1 MTSAGSSQGTSPDL
15 PDPAGMRA
23 SDAERERIAEILRE
37 AVAEGRLDMEEFEE
51 RLGAAYAARTHGQL
65 EPLVRDLPVP
75 GTAVPAP
82 LSAEAAGPAVRGGWA
97 GRIGGAP
104 TSKWAVAIMGGF
116 QRKGT
121 WTAPRAFTAIALMG
135 GGEIDLREARFED
148 REVVIR
154 CFALMGGVQII
165 VPPDLDTHVGGI
177 GLMGGFDHT
186 GSADGDPTGPRVT
199 VTGLAVFGGVSVERK
214 LRKEEHKR
222 LKQERR
228 RLKAERRE
236 LLRAERRELRGARRE
251 ERETRRE
258 DREARRLSLEKDIRD
273 DQG

>member
-1 MTSAGSSQGTSPDL
+1 MTSAGSSQGSDPDL

-23 SDAERERIAEILRE
+23 SDAERERIAEVLRE

-75 GTAVPAP
+75 GSAVPAP
-82 LSAEAAGPAVRGGWA
+82 PSPGDHTGWRE
-97 GRIGGAP
+97 RIGGPP

-121 WTAPRAFTAIALMG
+121 WTVPRAFTAFALMG

-148 REVVIR
+148 RDVVIR
-154 CFALMGGVQII
+154 CFALMSGVQII
-165 VPPDLDTHVGGI
+165 VPPDLETHVGGI

-186 GSADGDPTGPRVT
+186 GSADGDPAGPRVT
-199 VTGLAVFGGVSVERK
+199 VTGLALFGGVGVERK

-222 LKQERR
+222 LKEERR
-228 RLKAERRE
+228 QVKAERRE
-236 LLRAERRELRGARRE
+236 QLRAERRELRDERRE
-251 ERETRRE
+251 RRDE
-258 DREARRLSLEKDIRD
+258 RRLSLEKDRRRD
-273 DQG
+273 DY

>member
-1 MTSAGSSQGTSPDL
+1 
-15 PDPAGMRA
+15 MRA
-23 SDAERERIAEILRE
+23 SDAERERIAEVLRE
-37 AVAEGRLDMEEFEE
+37 AVAEGRLDMEEFDE

-75 GTAVPAP
+75 GSAAPAP
-82 LSAEAAGPAVRGGWA
+82 PSPADRTGWA
-97 GRIGGAP
+97 ERIGGIP

-121 WTAPRAFTAIALMG
+121 WTVPRAFTAFAVMG
-135 GGEIDLREARFED
+135 GGEIDLREARFEGRD
-148 REVVIR
+148 VVIR

-165 VPPDLDTHVGGI
+165 VPPDLETHVSGI

-199 VTGLAVFGGVSVERK
+199 VTGLALFGGVSVERK
-214 LRKEEHKR
+214 LRKEEHRRMKE
-222 LKQERR
+222 ERR

-236 LLRAERRELRGARRE
+236 ELRSARRD
-251 ERETRRE
+251 EREE
-258 DREARRLSLEKDIRD
+258 RRLSLEKERRED
-273 DQG
+273 

>member
-1 MTSAGSSQGTSPDL
+1 MTSAGSSQGASPDL

-23 SDAERERIAEILRE
+23 SDAERERIAEVLRE

-51 RLGAAYAARTHGQL
+51 RLGAAYAARTHGEL

-75 GTAVPAP
+75 GGAAPAP
-82 LSAEAAGPAVRGGWA
+82 PSPADRTGWA
-97 GRIGGAP
+97 ERIGGTP

-121 WTAPRAFTAIALMG
+121 WTVPRAFTALTVMG

-148 REVVIR
+148 RDVVIR
-154 CFALMGGVQII
+154 CFALMGGVEII
-165 VPPDLDTHVGGI
+165 VPPDLETHVSGI

-199 VTGLAVFGGVSVERK
+199 VTGLAIFGGVSVERK

-222 LKQERR
+222 MKEERR
-228 RLKAERRE
+228 RLKAEHRE
-236 LLRAERRELRGARRE
+236 ELRAERRELRGARRD
-251 ERETRRE
+251 EREE
-258 DREARRLSLEKDIRD
+258 RRLSLEKERRED
-273 DQG
+273 

>member
-1 MTSAGSSQGTSPDL
+1 MTSAGSSQGASPDL

-23 SDAERERIAEILRE
+23 SDAERERIAEVLRE
-37 AVAEGRLDMEEFEE
+37 AVAEGRLDMEEFDE
-51 RLGAAYAARTHGQL
+51 RLNAAYTARTHGEL

-75 GTAVPAP
+75 GSAAPAP
-82 LSAEAAGPAVRGGWA
+82 SAPADPTGWA
-97 GRIGGAP
+97 ERIGGTP

-121 WTAPRAFTAIALMG
+121 WTAPRAFTAFTLMG

-148 REVVIR
+148 RDVVIR

-165 VPPDLDTHVGGI
+165 VPPDVETHVGGI

-199 VTGLAVFGGVSVERK
+199 VTGLAIFGGVSVERK

-222 LKQERR
+222 LKAERR
-228 RLKAERRE
+228 RVKAERRDE
-236 LLRAERRELRGARRE
+236 LRTERRELRGARRDERRE
-251 ERETRRE
+251 EREE
-258 DREARRLSLEKDIRD
+258 RRLSLEKDRRRD
-273 DQG
+273 DY

>member
-1 MTSAGSSQGTSPDL
+1 MTSAGSSQGASPDL

-23 SDAERERIAEILRE
+23 SDAERERIAEVLRE

-51 RLGAAYAARTHGQL
+51 RLSAAYEARTHGQL

-75 GTAVPAP
+75 GGAAPAP
-82 LSAEAAGPAVRGGWA
+82 PTPADRTGWA
-97 GRIGGAP
+97 ERIGGTP

-121 WTAPRAFTAIALMG
+121 WTVPRVFTAFAVMG
-135 GGEIDLREARFED
+135 GGEIDLREARFEGRD
-148 REVVIR
+148 VVIR

-165 VPPDLDTHVGGI
+165 VPPDLETHVSGI

-199 VTGLAVFGGVSVERK
+199 VTGLALCGGVGVERK
-214 LRKEEHKR
+214 LRKEEHRRMKE
-222 LKQERR
+222 ERR
-228 RLKAERRE
+228 R
-236 LLRAERRELRGARRE
+236 LRAERREELRSARRD
-251 ERETRRE
+251 EREE
-258 DREARRLSLEKDIRD
+258 RRLSLEKERRED
-273 DQG
+273 

>member
-1 MTSAGSSQGTSPDL
+1 MTSAGSSQGASPDL

-23 SDAERERIAEILRE
+23 SDAERERIDEILRE

-75 GTAVPAP
+75 GAAAPAP
-82 LSAEAAGPAVRGGWA
+82 LSADTGGVAAGGGWA
-97 GRIGGAP
+97 ERIGGSP

-116 QRKGT
+116 QRKGA
-121 WTAPRAFTAIALMG
+121 WTVPRTFTAFSLMG

-154 CFALMGGVQII
+154 CFALMGGVQIT
-165 VPPDLDTHVGGI
+165 VPPDLETHVGGI

-214 LRKEEHKR
+214 LRKEEHRR
-222 LKQERR
+222 LKAERR

-236 LLRAERRELRGARRE
+236 LLRAERRELRDARHGERRE
-251 ERETRRE
+251 RRE
-258 DREARRLSLEKDIRD
+258 HRGESRLSLEKDGRD
-273 DQG
+273 D

>member
-1 MTSAGSSQGTSPDL
+1 MTSAGSSQGASPDL

-23 SDAERERIAEILRE
+23 SDAERERIAEVLRE

-51 RLGAAYAARTHGQL
+51 RLGAAYAARTHGEL

-75 GTAVPAP
+75 GSAAPAP
-82 LSAEAAGPAVRGGWA
+82 PAPADRTGWA
-97 GRIGGAP
+97 ERIGGTP

-121 WTAPRAFTAIALMG
+121 WTVPRAFTAFAVMG
-135 GGEIDLREARFED
+135 GGEIDLREARFEGRD
-148 REVVIR
+148 VVIR
-154 CFALMGGVQII
+154 CFALMGGVQIT
-165 VPPDLDTHVGGI
+165 VPPDLETHVSGI

-199 VTGLAVFGGVSVERK
+199 VTGLALFGGVSVERK
-214 LRKEEHKR
+214 LRKEEHRRMKE
-222 LKQERR
+222 ERR

-236 LLRAERRELRGARRE
+236 ERRGGRREERRGARRE
-251 ERETRRE
+251 EREE
-258 DREARRLSLEKDIRD
+258 RRLSLEKERRED
-273 DQG
+273 

>member
-1 MTSAGSSQGTSPDL
+1 
-15 PDPAGMRA
+15 MRA
-23 SDAERERIAEILRE
+23 SDAERERIAEVLRE

-51 RLGAAYAARTHGQL
+51 RLSAAYEARTHGQL

-75 GTAVPAP
+75 GGAAPAP
-82 LSAEAAGPAVRGGWA
+82 PTPADRTGWA
-97 GRIGGAP
+97 ERIGGTP

-121 WTAPRAFTAIALMG
+121 WTVPRVFTAFAVMG
-135 GGEIDLREARFED
+135 GGEIDLREARFEGRD
-148 REVVIR
+148 VVIR

-165 VPPDLDTHVGGI
+165 VPPDLETHVSGI

-199 VTGLAVFGGVSVERK
+199 VTGLALCGGVGVERK
-214 LRKEEHKR
+214 LRKEEHRRMKE
-222 LKQERR
+222 ERR

-236 LLRAERRELRGARRE
+236 ELRSARRDERAE
-251 ERETRRE
+251 
-258 DREARRLSLEKDIRD
+258 RRLSLEKERRED
-273 DQG
+273 

>member
-1 MTSAGSSQGTSPDL
+1 
-15 PDPAGMRA
+15 MRA
-23 SDAERERIAEILRE
+23 SDAERERIAEVLRE
-37 AVAEGRLDMEEFEE
+37 AVAEGRLDMEEFDE
-51 RLGAAYAARTHGQL
+51 RLNAAYTARTHGEL

-75 GTAVPAP
+75 GSAAPAP
-82 LSAEAAGPAVRGGWA
+82 ATPADPTGWRE
-97 GRIGGAP
+97 RIGGTP
-104 TSKWAVAIMGGF
+104 TSRMGIAIMGGF

-121 WTAPRAFTAIALMG
+121 WTVPRRFTAFTLMG

-148 REVVIR
+148 RDVVIR

-165 VPPDLDTHVGGI
+165 VPPDLETHVSGI

-199 VTGLAVFGGVSVERK
+199 VTGLALFGGVSVERK

-222 LKQERR
+222 MKEERR

-236 LLRAERRELRGARRE
+236 ELRTERRELRGARRDGRRE
-251 ERETRRE
+251 EREE
-258 DREARRLSLEKDIRD
+258 RRLSLEKERRRD
-273 DQG
+273 DY

>member
-1 MTSAGSSQGTSPDL
+1 MTSAGSSQGASPDL

-23 SDAERERIAEILRE
+23 SDAERERIAEVLRE

-51 RLGAAYAARTHGQL
+51 RLSAAYEARTHGQL

-75 GTAVPAP
+75 GGAAPAP
-82 LSAEAAGPAVRGGWA
+82 PTPVDRTGWA
-97 GRIGGAP
+97 ERIGGTP

-121 WTAPRAFTAIALMG
+121 WTVPRVFTAFAVMG
-135 GGEIDLREARFED
+135 GGEIDLREARFEGRD
-148 REVVIR
+148 VVIR

-165 VPPDLDTHVGGI
+165 VPPDLETHVSGI

-199 VTGLAVFGGVSVERK
+199 VTGLALCGGVGVERK
-214 LRKEEHKR
+214 LRKEEHRRMKE
-222 LKQERR
+222 ERR

-236 LLRAERRELRGARRE
+236 ELRSARRD
-251 ERETRRE
+251 EREE
-258 DREARRLSLEKDIRD
+258 RRLSLEKERRED
-273 DQG
+273 